1 MELPQLIERIG
12 LEGVKDLAYLQMA
25 AELARQGD
33 DWEGPYEASGAV
45 NTARGIAAGDLST
58 LTPLVHCLFDPKNTA
73 AGALFQTVE
82 EASKILAKGGLTFAG
97 LVKARPRKWK
107 A

>member
-25 AELARQGD
+25 AELAHQGE

-45 NTARGIAAGDLST
+45 ATARGIAAGDLSI
-58 LTPLVHCLFDPKNTA
+58 LTPLIFCLFDTKNPTT
-73 AGALFQTVE
+73 GALFQSVE
-82 EASKILAKGGLTFAG
+82 EASTILSKGGLTFADA
-97 LVKARPRKWK
+97 VRVRPKKWK
-107 A
+107 V